1 METNFV
7 KLSQNKFASKFIEV
21 CIDKAP
27 VEIQDQIVAEFCESS
42 DLNRV
47 VQSQFGNFVLQNSIV
62 CQKNPKQ

>member
-1 METNFV
+1 MKTHFV

-27 VEIQDQIVAEFCESS
+27 IEIQDEIVAEFCDSP

-47 VQSQFGNFVLQNSIV
+47 IQSQFGNFVLQNSIA
-62 CQKNPKQ
+62 CQNN